1 MTWLA
6 RGALAD
12 LWQVVRLEARFLLIA
27 VAIASA
33 PGILAAIFLPPDGAR
48 GPAIVSA
55 FITFYLQLLA
65 VARTLHALGAMPA
78 DYRREDATERRFPAA
93 FLAELLYLVAVGI
106 GLVLL
111 VVPGVAMFLLGGFW
125 VPALLAERLDV
136 VAALRRSAA
145 LARPHWVAVA
155 VLAIVSLAGIF
166 LSLVPPFATVLV
178 AYAFGLPARVDRVAD
193 AMAEVTV
200 TAFLIGNA
208 MLWAAAFSRVRGGPT
223 A

>member
-1 MTWLA
+1 MTWIA

-12 LWQVVRLEARFLLIA
+12 LGQVVRLEARFLLIA

-33 PGILAAIFLPPDGAR
+33 PGILAVIFLPPDDAR

-65 VARTLHALGAMPA
+65 IARTLHALGAMPG

-93 FLAELLYLVAVGI
+93 FLAELLYLIAVGI
-106 GLVLL
+106 GLALL
-111 VVPGVAMFLLGGFW
+111 VLPGVAMFLLAGFW

-136 VAALRRSAA
+136 VAALRRSVA
-145 LARPHWVAVA
+145 LVRPHWIAVA
-155 VLAIVSLAGIF
+155 MLATVSLGGIL
-166 LSLVPPFATVLV
+166 LSLAPPFATLLV
-178 AYAFGLPARVDRVAD
+178 AYAFGLPAWVDRVAD
-193 AMAEVTV
+193 AVAEVTI

-208 MLWAAAFSRVRGGPT
+208 MLWAAAFSRVRDGPT